1 MKLKQEFWQNQSN
14 MQQNAL
20 KHFGGM
26 YIRPKVHIFKKL
38 QLNMIKCNV
47 VVQLESFLVV

>member
-20 KHFGGM
+20 MHFGVM
-26 YIRPKVHIFKKL
+26 YIRPNAHIFKKL
-38 QLNMIKCNV
+38 YMKKCDV